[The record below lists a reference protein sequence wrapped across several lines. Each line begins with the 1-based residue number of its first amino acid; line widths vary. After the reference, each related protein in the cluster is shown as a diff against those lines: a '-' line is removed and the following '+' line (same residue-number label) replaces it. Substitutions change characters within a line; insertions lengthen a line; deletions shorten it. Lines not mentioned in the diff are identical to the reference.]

1 MSTSSK
7 TMKNCKHCMTEISR
21 RARICPQCHG
31 ALTFS
36 SRVRSFFQTGAWMIA
51 ALVSLGFA
59 TYEKAEKYGYSER
72 LDAVVNE
79 LFIANLTT
87 DVLQDQIAVPA
98 PPPPE
103 FLESGQFAEGGLMMA
118 TANGNASYDPTELGR
133 LGQAIQ
139 LESAKKTPDL
149 QELKRLIARQQYL
162 MAIRK

>member
-1 MSTSSK
+1 
-7 TMKNCKHCMTEISR
+7 
-21 RARICPQCHG
+21 
-31 ALTFS
+31 
-36 SRVRSFFQTGAWMIA
+36 MIA

-87 DVLQDQIAVPA
+87 DVLQDQIADPA

-149 QELKRLIARQQYL
+149 QELKRLIAQS
-162 MAIRK
+162 AISHGDQKVSVVEIPAETAAESFFERNFPFPNR